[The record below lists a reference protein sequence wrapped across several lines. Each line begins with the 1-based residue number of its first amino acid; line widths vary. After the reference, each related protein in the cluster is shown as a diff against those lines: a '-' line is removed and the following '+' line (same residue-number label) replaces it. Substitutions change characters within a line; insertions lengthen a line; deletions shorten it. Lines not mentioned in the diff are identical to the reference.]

1 MGDGSESSKKGGG
14 GVANSSEHVGTAT
27 VSAVGVVGGPNM
39 TDTGIHDDL
48 SVGVE
53 DRSGEVL
60 SVATATFADDSM
72 GGDVEMGRRSGRRE
86 IFEALKACG
95 AFGSITSLRMGTTVP
110 ISPIIRKVFDE
121 NIWGDPSR

>member
-95 AFGSITSLRMGTTVP
+95 AFGSITKFEDGDY
-110 ISPIIRKVFDE
+110 SPDKPDNQKSF
-121 NIWGDPSR
+121 